1 MKKLFKL
8 SVALIITAA
17 LFVQLGCKDESNDPL
32 PDITAVADTI
42 YGTVKL
48 KQVVNNTIE
57 LVKWPYGPAMIRAGY
72 IANTALSSDGTFMM
86 ILPQTVAGSNFMSMA
101 EYASNQGGTCTPN
114 PENTNFVETVQ
125 FTVDYTDNGY
135 AKSMA
140 VNLYL
145 YVLMTNKP
153 IVSKSYAY
161 QFYDRDGTFT
171 GTNSFN
177 KVYDWRFSKG
187 WGMVETYYNTSAETY
202 ATKSVSSAPDEAI
215 WTNL

>member
-1 MKKLFKL
+1 MKKLFIL
-8 SVALIITAA
+8 SAA
-17 LFVQLGCKDESNDPL
+17 FCIAATLLVQMGCSDDSNDPL
-32 PDITAVADTI
+32 PDVTAVADTI

-57 LVKWPYGPAMIRAGY
+57 LVDWPYGPAMIRAGY

-101 EYASNQGGTCTPN
+101 EYASIQGGTCTAN

-153 IVSKSYAY
+153 VVSKSYAY

>member
-1 MKKLFKL
+1 MKKLFIL
-8 SVALIITAA
+8 SAA
-17 LFVQLGCKDESNDPL
+17 FCIAATLLVQMGCSDDSNDPL
-32 PDITAVADTI
+32 PDVTAVADTI

-57 LVKWPYGPAMIRAGY
+57 LVDWPYGPAMIRAGY

-153 IVSKSYAY
+153 TVSKSYAY
-161 QFYDRDGTFT
+161 QFYDRDGTFA
-171 GTNSFN
+171 GISSFN
-177 KVYDWRFSKG
+177 KNYDWKFSKG
-187 WGMVETYYNTSAETY
+187 WGMVESYFSISADAY
-202 ATKSVSSAPDEAI
+202 ATKSVSSAPAEAV
-215 WTNL
+215 WTN